1 MPKPV
6 ARTLACLLTTA
17 TVLALW
23 LSALL
28 IVALRQ
34 PDDAP
39 LMRPAASAAAS
50 VPTVARTSGP
60 ALAAVNKTL
69 R

>member
-34 PDDAP
+34 PDDVP
-39 LMRPAASAAAS
+39 LMLPAVSAAAS
-50 VPTVARTSGP
+50 ATTMARTPGP